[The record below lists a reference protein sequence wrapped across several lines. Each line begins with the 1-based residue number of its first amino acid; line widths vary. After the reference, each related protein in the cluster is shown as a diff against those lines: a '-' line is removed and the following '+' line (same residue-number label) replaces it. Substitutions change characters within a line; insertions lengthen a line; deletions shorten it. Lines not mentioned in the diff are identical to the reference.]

1 MQTQS
6 TSKVNSQ
13 DEKIKA
19 ESLLTETKALATQ
32 NEKRNTKSMCED
44 GRNISD

>member
-1 MQTQS
+1 VVVEFKIS
-6 TSKVNSQ
+6 FL
-13 DEKIKA
+13 EIKA
-19 ESLLTETKALATQ
+19 ESLLIETKALATQ